1 MGVGAWLAG
10 GAPDEQRVVLG
21 MSALALLEVGVVAA
35 LATLFSSFS
44 SPFLSAVFTLGTVI
58 VGRSADT
65 LAKLPESVFGSTIK
79 GAGVVLSKVVP
90 NLLVYVP
97 PRPLLTGESAV
108 GNLATHLGGATAQ
121 TVAWAVGLLAL
132 SSLIFRQRDFL

>member
-1 MGVGAWLAG
+1 
-10 GAPDEQRVVLG
+10 
-21 MSALALLEVGVVAA
+21 VVAA

-65 LAKLPESVFGSTIK
+65 LAKLPESVFGRAIK

-108 GNLATHLGGATAQ
+108 GNLAAHLGGATAQ